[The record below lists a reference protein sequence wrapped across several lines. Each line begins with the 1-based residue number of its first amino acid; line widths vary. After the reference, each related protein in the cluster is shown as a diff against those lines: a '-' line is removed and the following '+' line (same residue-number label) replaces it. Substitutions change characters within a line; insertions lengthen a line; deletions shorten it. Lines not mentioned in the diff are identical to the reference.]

1 MPPRSPYTLGTAVRA
16 LACLAFSGLPLAACN
31 ADAQRQPSAASAEV
45 DDYRLTMPTLR
56 KALPVLY
63 APEAQG
69 KCRRPGEEAREM
81 AAMSITELE
90 KRLEACPVIRSGAAA
105 QSISIRELAL
115 ISKAIMLASY
125 RWGQEESAK
134 AAGRTAP
141 QLPPGALADNVA
153 VMRENEAELAR
164 LSGESQ

>member
-1 MPPRSPYTLGTAVRA
+1 MPPHSPFSLRTAVRA
-16 LACLAFSGLPLAACN
+16 LACLAFPGLLAACN
-31 ADAQRQPSAASAEV
+31 ADAQRQPAAASAEV

-69 KCRRPGEEAREM
+69 KCHRPGEEASEV
-81 AAMSITELE
+81 AAMSLTEME

-115 ISKAIMLASY
+115 VTKAMMLASY
-125 RWGQEESAK
+125 RWAQEESAE

-141 QLPPGALADNVA
+141 PLPHGALADNVA
-153 VMRENEAELAR
+153 VMRQNEAELAR
-164 LSGESQ
+164 LSKESE